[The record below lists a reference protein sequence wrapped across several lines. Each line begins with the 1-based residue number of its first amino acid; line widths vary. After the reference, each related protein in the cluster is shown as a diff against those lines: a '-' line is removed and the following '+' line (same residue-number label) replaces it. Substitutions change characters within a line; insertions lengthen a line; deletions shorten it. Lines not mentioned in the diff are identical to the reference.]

1 MKILVTMFKKVVL
14 FYIDGFK
21 SMKLGKRLWLIIIIK
36 LLIIFGVLKILFF
49 PDFLKENFDNDTQRY
64 YYILDNLTK
73 E

>member
-1 MKILVTMFKKVVL
+1 MFKKVVL

>member
-1 MKILVTMFKKVVL
+1 
-14 FYIDGFK
+14 
-21 SMKLGKRLWLIIIIK
+21 LWLIIIIK